1 MARDGG
7 LPPLHLQLAGPAA
20 RPAGH
25 PDHAF
30 VLPTLA
36 VGEYPTPEDAA
47 WLRHTC
53 GIGAVICLQDDLDLD
68 RKGVELRALLAA
80 YRRVGIAM
88 QRHPVADGDA
98 AALCAALDVVLQS
111 LHGFLAAG
119 ERVYL
124 HCNAGLN
131 RAPTVAVAYLHR
143 HHGLSLDEACAAV
156 KARRPCVPY
165 MRALRLHYGAGT
177 AVS

>member
-30 VLPTLA
+30 VLPSLA
-36 VGEYPTPEDAA
+36 VGEYPTPEDAP
-47 WLRHTC
+47 WLRAAC
-53 GIGAVICLQDDLDLD
+53 GIRRVVSLQDDLDLE
-68 RKGVELRALLAA
+68 RKGIRLNDLLAA
-80 YRRVGIAM
+80 YRRVEITLD
-88 QRHPVADGDA
+88 RYPIADGDA
-98 AALCAALDVVLQS
+98 GALCAALRSVLWG
-111 LHGFLAAG
+111 LHGSLAAG

-143 HHGLSLDEACAAV
+143 HHGLSLEDACAVV
-156 KARRPCVPY
+156 KAQRPCVPY
-165 MRALRLHYGAGT
+165 MRALHAHFVR
-177 AVS
+177 